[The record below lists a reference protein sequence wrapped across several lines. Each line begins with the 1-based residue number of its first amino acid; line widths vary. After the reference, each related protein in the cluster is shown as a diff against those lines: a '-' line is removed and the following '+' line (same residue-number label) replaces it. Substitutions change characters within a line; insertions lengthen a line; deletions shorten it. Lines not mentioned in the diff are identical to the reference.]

1 MRCGVAVYTPFSQ
14 RLRLCHLLL
23 FIFKYLKGPFSKK
36 NPPPGAVGRGAK
48 RRTHGYLQCRYSPVS
63 ATRCA
68 HPGCAHPRV
77 RAPSVHFSSIWNA
90 HFKKI
95 SPAGGCWSR
104 REAPHPWVPAL
115 QILAGFCHQV
125 RAPRVRAPTGA
136 RTYLQFSK
144 ISKKILYK
152 FPRWLLHYLTFG
164 APLGKIFFTN
174 TRARDKLLRNCLGLF
189 CPSNTLKSYIPGW
202 NFPSF
207 LSQ

>member
-1 MRCGVAVYTPFSQ
+1 MRCCRLYTFFPKTSSLSPFAFYFQVSK
-14 RLRLCHLLL
+14 RP
-23 FIFKYLKGPFSKK
+23 IFKKK
-36 NPPPGAVGRGAK
+36 
-48 RRTHGYLQCRYSPVS
+48 
-63 ATRCA
+63 
-68 HPGCAHPRV
+68 
-77 RAPSVHFSSIWNA
+77 
-90 HFKKI
+90 

-189 CPSNTLKSYIPGW
+189 CPSNTLKSYIPGC